1 MLTINNSSLTIINNF
16 AKNFKVL
23 RSKQIIAIIVALVV
37 VIGLYLVTTNVKPA
51 KKDDHAGHNHGPN
64 DGHDH
69 DHEHTPAAAGPMMG
83 GAMMAQAADFDSLV
97 ADVKKRLLSP
107 QVKAELEDFEHKAT
121 ASSDNKE
128 KFLAYENLG
137 KRWQSIGQKGIA
149 AHYFAKAGDL
159 ENSEKILN
167 FAAHLYEEGMN
178 ATENAALRKLFADG
192 KVASLNKVVDIN
204 PANDSAQMDLA
215 FAMIDQ
221 GDVMNGVFKLRDFA
235 EKHPE
240 NIRAQVTLGKMALQ
254 SNQLEKAIERGE
266 LILSMDKDQFETH
279 LFMGE
284 AYKQMGQTDKAI
296 ALFTRAKEILKNPE
310 FNKEM
315 DTYIA
320 TFKK

>member
-1 MLTINNSSLTIINNF
+1 M
-16 AKNFKVL
+16 K
-23 RSKQIIAIIVALVV
+23 SKQIIAILVALAL
-37 VIGLYLVTTNVKPA
+37 VIGLYLGTTNAKPQ
-51 KKDDHAGHNHGPN
+51 KKDAPAGHAHGPD

-69 DHEHTPAAAGPMMG
+69 DHEHTPAAGPMMG
-83 GAMMAQAADFDSLV
+83 GAAMVAAADLDSLEN
-97 ADVKKRLLSP
+97 DIKKRLLSP
-107 QVKAELEDFEHKAT
+107 QVKAELESLERKAT
-121 ASSDNKE
+121 ESKDIKE
-128 KFLAYENLG
+128 QFLAYESLG

-149 AHYFAKAGDL
+149 ANYFAKAGDL

-178 ATENAALRKLFADG
+178 ATENAAIRKLFADG
-192 KVASLNKVVDIN
+192 KVASLNKVVAIN
-204 PANDSAQMDLA
+204 PDNDSAQMDLA
-215 FAMIDQ
+215 FAMIEQ

-254 SNQLEKAIERGE
+254 SNQLDKAIERGE
-266 LILSMDKDQFETH
+266 KILAMDKSNFETH

-284 AYKQMGQTDKAI
+284 AYKQKGEIEKAI
-296 ALFTRAKEILKNPE
+296 SIFDKAKEILKNPE

-315 DTYIA
+315 DAYIA

>member
-1 MLTINNSSLTIINNF
+1 M
-16 AKNFKVL
+16 K
-23 RSKQIIAIIVALVV
+23 SKQIIAILVALAV
-37 VIGLYLVTTNVKPA
+37 VIGLYLGTTNVKPA
-51 KKDDHAGHNHGPN
+51 KKDDHAGHNHGP
-64 DGHDH
+64 DEDH
-69 DHEHTPAAAGPMMG
+69 DHEHTPAAGPMMG
-83 GAMMAQAADFDSLV
+83 GGAMMAPAADFDSLQN
-97 ADVKKRLLSP
+97 DIKKRLLSP
-107 QVKAELEDFEHKAT
+107 QVKAELEDFENKAVT
-121 ASSDNKE
+121 SSDNKE
-128 KFLAYENLG
+128 KFLAYESLG

-167 FAAHLYEEGMN
+167 FAAHLYEEGMK
-178 ATENAALRKLFADG
+178 ATDNAAIRKLFIDG
-192 KVASLNKVVDIN
+192 KVASLNKVVSIN
-204 PANDSAQMDLA
+204 PANDSAVMDLA
-215 FAMIDQ
+215 FSMIDQ

-235 EKHPE
+235 EKNPT

-254 SNQLEKAIERGE
+254 SNQLDKAIERGE

-284 AYKQMGQTDKAI
+284 AYKQLGETDKAI
-296 ALFTRAKEILKNPE
+296 SFFNRAKEIIKNPE